1 MNKRKQ
7 VTVVIAED
15 EPIILN
21 NIAKKV
27 SNTAEYIQVVGK
39 TENGLK
45 TLDFLAN
52 HAIPDILI
60 TDIEMPGMN
69 GLELIQQVTASY
81 PSIHIVILSGYDNFE
96 YARTALRYGVEE
108 YLLKPISQSDLSAIL
123 LKLAEQILEEKL
135 HTERNIL
142 SKTLSDLQD
151 DVIPST
157 YFEGKSFVLS
167 LITLGNL
174 PSKYVPASYVS
185 NPEQIWN
192 QIDFKDCLSANAN
205 TSHFWIIDEAYRM
218 QKFVIIH
225 MDSEVV
231 NIDYLN
237 ISLYR
242 CLSDV
247 LKGTPFHIVTS
258 NETIPYTDIWRT
270 AKQLRQYT
278 KEVVT
283 MCSQTYHLLS
293 PKPETFAWGS
303 KRQQESID
311 FLAQIDTI
319 KQLTKYM
326 EDTLKSYIQNQL
338 SQHYIDHFI
347 YECYRLLPLMFSLD
361 EHACQLAMNAFLSS
375 LHAYSTADE
384 LCDRVNAS
392 LKELYLNYST
402 ETSTDFLYEKI
413 KQYID
418 NNYNQKITA
427 EDLSRRYGYTTSYIN
442 RMFKKECGTSPL
454 QYMTTLRI
462 EHAKELLRQH
472 VDIKKIATTV
482 GYEDARYFS
491 RVFKQETGMTPSAW
505 VESVQ

>member
-1 MNKRKQ
+1 MTSGRKQ
-7 VTVVIAED
+7 ITVFLAED

-21 NIAKKV
+21 NIAKKI
-27 SNTAEYIQVVGK
+27 SNTAEYIEVIGK
-39 TENGLK
+39 AENGLK

-60 TDIEMPGMN
+60 TDIEMPSMN
-69 GLELIQQVTASY
+69 GLELIKQVTASY
-81 PSIHIVILSGYDNFE
+81 PSIHIIILSGYDNFE
-96 YARTALRYGVEE
+96 YARTALRYGVKE
-108 YLLKPISQSDLSAIL
+108 YLLKPVSQDDLSAVL
-123 LKLAEQILEEKL
+123 LKLAEEILEEKF

-151 DVIPST
+151 DMIPST

-167 LITLGNL
+167 LVTLGNL
-174 PSKYVPASYVS
+174 QSKYIPAGYVS

-192 QIDFKDCLSANAN
+192 QIDFKDCLSANSN
-205 TSHFWIIDEAYRM
+205 TSHFWIIDESYRM
-218 QKFVIIH
+218 QKFIIIH

-231 NIDYLN
+231 NIEYLS
-237 ISLYR
+237 ISLYHY
-242 CLSDV
+242 LSDI
-247 LKGTPFHIVTS
+247 LKDTPFHIVTS
-258 NETIPYTDIWRT
+258 DETILYTNIWKT

-293 PKPETFAWGS
+293 PNPEASVWSS
-303 KRQQESID
+303 KRQQETID

-326 EDTLKSYIQNQL
+326 ADTLKIHIQNQL
-338 SQHYIDHFI
+338 PQQYIDNFI
-347 YECYRLLPLMFSLD
+347 YECYRRLPLMFSLD
-361 EHACQLAMNAFLSS
+361 EQACRLAMNTFLSS
-375 LHAYSTADE
+375 LYTYRTPDE
-384 LCDRVNAS
+384 LCDRIKAS

-402 ETSTDFLYEKI
+402 ETNTDSLYEKI
-413 KQYID
+413 RQYID
-418 NNYNQKITA
+418 NNYNLKITA

-442 RMFKKECGTSPL
+442 RIFKKECGTSPL
-454 QYMTTLRI
+454 QYMTMLRM

-472 VDIKKIATTV
+472 VDIKKIATAV

-491 RVFKQETGMTPSAW
+491 RVFKQETGMTPSA
-505 VESVQ
+505 